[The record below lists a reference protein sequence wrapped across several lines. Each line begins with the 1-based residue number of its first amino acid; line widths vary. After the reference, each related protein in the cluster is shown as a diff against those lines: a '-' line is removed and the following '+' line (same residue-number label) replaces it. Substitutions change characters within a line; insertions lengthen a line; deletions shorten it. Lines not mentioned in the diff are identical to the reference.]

1 MKDILSELC
10 TCMKDELSA
19 FCYMDSDNA
28 KILSGY
34 FECRNVKA
42 GETLWKEGDSCDYVA
57 FITSGRLE
65 VKKETEFEGKRVI
78 VGIYA
83 KGAFVGELCILDGSP
98 RALTAVAQEDLS
110 LVVITQKSFNELVN
124 KYPELG
130 VQLLKGMLL
139 SVSKRL
145 RKSFGRLAA
154 IF

>member
-1 MKDILSELC
+1 MKDILNELC
-10 TCMKDELSA
+10 GCMKDELSA
-19 FCYMDSDNA
+19 FCFLGSDDA
-28 KILSGY
+28 KILSSY
-34 FECRNVKA
+34 FECRDVKA
-42 GETLWKEGDSCDYVA
+42 GETLWKEGEFCDYVA
-57 FITSGRLE
+57 FITSGRIE
-65 VKKETEFEGKRVI
+65 VKKETEFEGKPVI

-98 RALTAVAQEDLS
+98 RALTAVALEDVS
-110 LVVITQKSFNELVN
+110 LVVITQNSFNELVN

>member
-1 MKDILSELC
+1 MKNELN
-10 TCMKDELSA
+10 A
-19 FCYMDSDNA
+19 FCYLGSDDA

-42 GETLWKEGDSCDYVA
+42 GETLWKEGDICDYVA

-65 VKKETEFEGKRVI
+65 VKKETEFEGKSVI
-78 VGIYA
+78 VGIYG
-83 KGAFVGELCILDGSP
+83 KGAFVGELCILDGTP

-110 LVVITQKSFNELVN
+110 LVVITQESFNELVN
-124 KYPELG
+124 KHPEMG

>member
-1 MKDILSELC
+1 MKNILNELC
-10 TCMKDELSA
+10 GCMKDELSA
-19 FCYMDSDNA
+19 FCYLGSDDS
-28 KILSGY
+28 KILSNY

-42 GETLWKEGDSCDYVA
+42 GTTLWKEGDSCDYVA

-65 VKKETEFEGKRVI
+65 VKKDTEFEGKPVI
-78 VGIYA
+78 VGIYG

-98 RALTAVAQEDLS
+98 RALTAVAQEDVS

>member
-1 MKDILSELC
+1 MKDILNELC
-10 TCMKDELSA
+10 SYMKNELNA
-19 FCYMDSDNA
+19 FCYLCSDDA
-28 KILSGY
+28 KLLSGY

-65 VKKETEFEGKRVI
+65 VNKETEFEGKSVI
-78 VGIYA
+78 VGLYS

-98 RALTAVAQEDLS
+98 RALTAVAREDVS

-124 KYPELG
+124 KHPELG